1 MSLILRMTTLINYE
15 CNAYRRQLPHWRLVE
30 DVYQGDSAWI
40 DIQPDGTA
48 KATARARRYL
58 PQMPGESDGDYQS
71 RLVQSHFSDRFGQ
84 AVRDFVG
91 MIFNNGVRLVA
102 VPDPIRE
109 HWHSLDGDRM
119 TGDRLC
125 ALLGMRSL
133 RLGHTFCLIDFPPA
147 DDSVVSLAD
156 TLSAGR
162 QPFWS
167 PISPMQVINWRYHM
181 VGNRKVLAWAVL
193 RSQVIEADGTYGES
207 EQTYYCL
214 LRPGRFDTYQ
224 VVKGRDGKPQQV
236 HRPEKSGVMGRRVRG
251 RLVPFKAIPLVC
263 LYGGDRTG
271 FFESNPTLLSMAKL
285 NISHYQVKSDH
296 RQKMHYCCFPSPVRV
311 GGDGS
316 DLTLGPRSVVDV
328 PIGGAFAW
336 AEPNANS
343 LYASRQEVQDIEQE
357 LNFLGADFLVKPSDR
372 QAAMTSIIQA
382 TTIESELYLFA
393 SDFALGITECLSWHA
408 QYLGLPSGGRAELD
422 TQFFRDLSA
431 DPQLLQVLVQMR
443 EREDI
448 TREELR
454 AVAQR
459 KHLLPGDDDR

>member
-1 MSLILRMTTLINYE
+1 MVLIDYE
-15 CNAYRRQLPHWRLVE
+15 CVAYRRQSPHWCLIE
-30 DVYQGDSAWI
+30 DVYRGDTAWV
-40 DIQPDGTA
+40 DFQADGKA
-48 KATARARRYL
+48 KATALARRYL
-58 PQMPGESDGDYQS
+58 PQMPGESDSDYEA
-71 RLVQSHFSDRFGQ
+71 RLLQSHFSDKFAQ

-91 MIFNNGVRLVA
+91 MIFNNGVKLVD
-102 VPDPIRE
+102 VPDVMRAQ
-109 HWHSLDGDRM
+109 WAALDGDAM
-119 TGDRLC
+119 DGDRLC
-125 ALLGMRSL
+125 ALLGMRGL
-133 RLGHTFCLIDFPPA
+133 RLGHTFCFIDYPEL
-147 DDSVVSLAD
+147 DQSLVSLAD
-156 TLSAGR
+156 TGAAGR

-167 PISPMQVINWRYHM
+167 SVSPLQVINWRYRM

-193 RSQVIEADGTYGES
+193 RSQVVEADGDYGEQ
-207 EQTYYCL
+207 ECTYYRL
-214 LRPGRFDTYQ
+214 LTPGRFDTYQ

-236 HRPEKSGVMGRRVRG
+236 HLPKQSGVMGRRIRG
-251 RLVPFKAIPLVC
+251 SFVPFDSVPLVC

-285 NISHYQVKSDH
+285 NVSHYQVRSDH

-316 DLTLGPRSVVDV
+316 DLALGPRSVVDV
-328 PIGGAFAW
+328 PVGGGFAW

-343 LYASRQEVQDIEQE
+343 LSASRQEVKDIEDE

-372 QAAMTSIIQA
+372 QAAMTSVIQA

-393 SDFALGITECLSWHA
+393 SDFALGITECLNWHA
-408 QYLGLPSGGRAELD
+408 RYLGLPSGGRAELD

-431 DPQLLQVLVQMR
+431 DPQLLQVLLQMR

-448 TREELR
+448 SRDELR

-459 KHLLPGDDDR
+459 KHLLPEENN